1 MGNTLTQ
8 TMKNMH
14 YQNALVTGATSG
26 IGHAIAEQL
35 AAMGL
40 HVYALGR
47 KHSMLESLS
56 KNPSITPIAV
66 DVTDRAAVHEIL
78 NNLPIDVFI
87 NNAGVM
93 PPPVPF
99 YAIEQV
105 DIDTTLEVNL
115 SAAFA
120 LTRQL
125 LPGMVERRCGHVFFI
140 GSTAGHAAFPNMSVY
155 GASKAAIASL
165 AASLRCDLAGSG
177 VRVTEVV
184 PGRVKTALYDSV
196 LGESGAQNLYDGFAT
211 VAPED
216 VALMVKAV
224 LGMPAQV
231 NVSRFDILP
240 TTQYVGGGAIIEEKQ

>member
-1 MGNTLTQ
+1 MNK
-8 TMKNMH
+8 MC

-26 IGHAIAEQL
+26 IGRAITEQL

-47 KHSMLESLS
+47 KQSMLESLS
-56 KNPSITPIAV
+56 KNSTITPIAV
-66 DVTDRAAVHEIL
+66 DVTDREAVHAML
-78 NNLPIDVFI
+78 DDLAIDVFV

-99 YAIEQV
+99 YEIEQD
-105 DIDTTLEVNL
+105 DIDNTLEVNL

-184 PGRVKTALYDSV
+184 PGRVKTALYDSA
-196 LGESGAQNLYDGFAT
+196 LGKLGAHDLYDGFAT

-224 LGMPAQV
+224 LEMPAQV

-240 TTQYVGGGAIIEEKQ
+240 TAQYVGGGAIIEEKK